1 MNFLAGQILHSAL
14 AVCRRSLLLL
24 CALGVFAASADA
36 QIDRQ
41 CAEAAALWIP
51 SETSP
56 EKTVVK
62 WNKPIIYGIA
72 GRDEETK
79 RSIESVLRFVAR
91 ESGLQIEPDKDNK
104 STLDLSI
111 AAAPDITI
119 FASGARKYVEDY
131 FQDAIVKRGLK
142 GTFRIDP
149 TAWELHYRTA
159 APKCAGT
166 DLHLDNAIER
176 AFVVVQQGETPLCI
190 DVALGE
196 VFGLV
201 NIRKY
206 YADQD
211 REIPTQLIAL
221 AFRTLYDGRVK
232 PGMNQSDANRVI
244 GEVCK

>member
-91 ESGLQIEPDKDNK
+91 ESGLQIEPDK
-104 STLDLSI
+104 
-111 AAAPDITI
+111 
-119 FASGARKYVEDY
+119 
-131 FQDAIVKRGLK
+131 
-142 GTFRIDP
+142 
-149 TAWELHYRTA
+149 
-159 APKCAGT
+159 
-166 DLHLDNAIER
+166 
-176 AFVVVQQGETPLCI
+176 
-190 DVALGE
+190 
-196 VFGLV
+196 
-201 NIRKY
+201 
-206 YADQD
+206 
-211 REIPTQLIAL
+211 
-221 AFRTLYDGRVK
+221 
-232 PGMNQSDANRVI
+232 
-244 GEVCK
+244 